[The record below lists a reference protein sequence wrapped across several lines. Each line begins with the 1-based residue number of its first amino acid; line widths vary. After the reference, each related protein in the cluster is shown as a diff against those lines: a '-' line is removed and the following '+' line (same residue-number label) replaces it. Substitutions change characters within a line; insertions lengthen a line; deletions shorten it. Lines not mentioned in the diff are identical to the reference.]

1 MKDMLIILL
10 IILALIALFGDGGLE
25 VSPSLAPAL
34 QFSPALD
41 LKSDI
46 HYTPTHI
53 DTNIE
58 QQTVIMPVSAASSG
72 GSTTVQPNPIDAPGG
87 ACETFILVG
96 EHIYNG
102 PDGYGACFVEN
113 EQGQRFFIN
122 QRGVRWYMGDRQ
134 EGP

>member
-10 IILALIALFGDGGLE
+10 IILALIAMFGAGGLE

-34 QFSPALD
+34 RFSPALD

-72 GSTTVQPNPIDAPGG
+72 GGVTVLDNESMTGLGCAN
-87 ACETFILVG
+87 LNLG
-96 EHIYNG
+96 EKIYNG
-102 PDGYGACFVEN
+102 PDMQGACFVVN
-113 EQGQRFFIN
+113 EEGQKFFIN
-122 QRGVRWYMGDRQ
+122 MKGVRWLL
-134 EGP
+134 E